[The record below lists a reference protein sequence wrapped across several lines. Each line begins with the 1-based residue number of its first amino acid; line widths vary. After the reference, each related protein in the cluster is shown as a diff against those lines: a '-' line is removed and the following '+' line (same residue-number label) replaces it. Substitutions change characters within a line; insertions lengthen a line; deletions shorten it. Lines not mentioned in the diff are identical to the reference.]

1 MIVRVCEARLMTRRD
16 GVVARAKKKSVSSS
30 APGAS
35 HRRDGGG
42 GFGGGHATH
51 PSQSGGAR
59 HSPSA
64 SSDAVSSPG
73 PSAAGF
79 GAGFPDASA
88 TAGALGGHP
97 TFASHPS
104 YPGIEPEP
112 DFGDAPSVL
121 AFGPPLAAAGGGGR
135 FSTLADVPA
144 SLWDTPSR
152 PAGGGF
158 GGGHAT
164 HPYSSNEGA
173 GGFPGSAPPASRG
186 DGTSAG
192 GGGARRGSSRAA
204 AGGFATSSSLTTT
217 SRGSRSNRRTRGG
230 ALPFVRYFRP
240 YALRSASSFAYWN
253 TSTAISPNAPTTHS
267 ALLPPAHLPDC
278 ARSEASTTGASDDRV
293 AIAAPRLAR
302 PRLCDDA

>member
-1 MIVRVCEARLMTRRD
+1 M
-16 GVVARAKKKSVSSS
+16 GFSV
-30 APGAS
+30 
-35 HRRDGGG
+35 
-42 GFGGGHATH
+42 
-51 PSQSGGAR
+51 
-59 HSPSA
+59 
-64 SSDAVSSPG
+64 
-73 PSAAGF
+73 
-79 GAGFPDASA
+79 DASA
-88 TAGALGGHP
+88 TTGLLGGHP

-121 AFGPPLAAAGGGGR
+121 AFGPPLAGGGLL
-135 FSTLADVPA
+135 STLADVSA
-144 SLWDTPSR
+144 SLCETPER
-152 PAGGGF
+152 PGGGGF

-173 GGFPGSAPPASRG
+173 GGFPGSAAPASRG

-217 SRGSRSNRRTRGG
+217 SRGSRSNRRIRGG

-253 TSTAISPNAPTTHS
+253 TSTAINPNAPTTHS

-278 ARSEASTTGASDDRV
+278 VRSEASTSGASDDRV

-302 PRLCDDA
+302 LRL